1 MPTDPQMQAPGYSH
15 TLMDLMWECLQSE
28 ATARPSPAML
38 LKRTF
43 NKQLDFD
50 NVHFKGMCTNLGTI
64 WAHNLLTLLFTF
76 VQVCARSTPTCV
88 SHGTTIH
95 VPALTAWS
103 FHSTTATGLV
113 WLLTTSLTL
122 GLRSFDFKDIGVRG
136 ASPGSGSRMGWMGWI
151 GLTHRL

>member
-50 NVHFKGMCTNLGTI
+50 NVHFKGMLND
-64 WAHNLLTLLFTF
+64 AHAL
-76 VQVCARSTPTCV
+76 ARYGSITC
-88 SHGTTIH
+88 
-95 VPALTAWS
+95 
-103 FHSTTATGLV
+103 
-113 WLLTTSLTL
+113 
-122 GLRSFDFKDIGVRG
+122 
-136 ASPGSGSRMGWMGWI
+136 
-151 GLTHRL
+151 